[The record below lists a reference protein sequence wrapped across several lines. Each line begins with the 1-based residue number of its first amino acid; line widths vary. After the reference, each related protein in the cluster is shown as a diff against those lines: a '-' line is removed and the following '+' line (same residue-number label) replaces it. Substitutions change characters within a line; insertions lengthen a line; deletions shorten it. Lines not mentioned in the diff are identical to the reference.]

1 MQRIKQQNASSAL
14 TLKNKLIYGIGAM
27 GLDMSYG
34 LCFSFFMKYSTDVL
48 LIDSFFLGVMM
59 AVARVWDGVNDPM
72 MGTIANNTKSRFGRF
87 RPWVFLGGILN
98 AVVLFFLFFNPG
110 FNTGSVKLHIYITIF
125 YVLWGMSMTMIDIP
139 YWSFIPTLTSNL
151 NERNVISAIPRFFS
165 GLGQLT
171 VMGATPLILS
181 AFPAEKQSTGFAL
194 IAAGLSIMMIITS
207 TITAAGTRERIVPP
221 KEEKF
226 TFKETLRTL
235 RGNDQLLVFLVVVIL
250 FNLGWYMMNA
260 LAAYFFDYVAEDN
273 KLFTL
278 FAAVSGVAQ
287 AVGLVLMSP
296 LSKRF
301 GKQRVFKGG
310 ITAAI
315 VGYLALLFISTR
327 GTLNIPLFFAFDLLA
342 CLGIGCVFTAEMSMF
357 ADLVDYGEFKLGK
370 RTESIVYSMKSF
382 QMKFAQMAQA
392 LIMGIGLAIFS
403 YQKNVHP
410 QPESGK
416 TGIVLMMFLIPPIL
430 ALAALILFTRKYKLH
445 SEYLEDISQAAHKGK
460 LEASS
465 TQ

>member
-1 MQRIKQQNASSAL
+1 MQSRQHKITNTQL
-14 TLKNKLIYGIGAM
+14 TLKNKITYGIGAM

-48 LIDSFFLGVMM
+48 LINSVFLGVMM
-59 AVARVWDGVNDPM
+59 AFARVWDGVNDPM
-72 MGTIANNTKSRFGRF
+72 MGTIANNTKGRFGRF
-87 RPWVFLGGILN
+87 RPWVFIGGILN

-110 FNTGSVKLHIYITIF
+110 FSVGGSGTNIGLYAYVTVF
-125 YVLWGMSMTMIDIP
+125 YVLWGVTMTMIDIP
-139 YWSFIPTLTSNL
+139 YWSFIPTLTSDL
-151 NERNVISAIPRFFS
+151 QERNVISAIPRFFS

-171 VMGATPLILS
+171 VMGATPLILA
-181 AFPAEKQSTGFAL
+181 AFPQEQQGQGFSL
-194 IAAGLSIMMIITS
+194 IAAGLGVMMIITTTTS
-207 TITAAGTRERIVPP
+207 AATTRERITPQ
-221 KEEKF
+221 KSEKV
-226 TFKETLRTL
+226 TFAETMRTL
-235 RGNDQLLVFLVVVIL
+235 RGNDQLLIFLVVVIL

-260 LAAYFFDYVAEDN
+260 LAAYFFDYVVENN

-287 AVGLVLMSP
+287 AAGLILMSP
-296 LSKRF
+296 LSRRF
-301 GKQRVFKGG
+301 GKHRVFKGG
-310 ITAAI
+310 IIAAI
-315 VGYLALLFISTR
+315 IGYLALLIVSTR
-327 GTLNIPLFFAFDLLA
+327 GELNVPLFFAFDLVA

-357 ADLVDYGEFKLGK
+357 ADLVDYGEFKLGR

-392 LIMGIGLAIFS
+392 LIMGAGLAIFG

-430 ALAALILFTRKYKLH
+430 ALIALILFSRKYKLH
-445 SEYLEDISQAAHKGK
+445 SGYLEEVSEKVN
-460 LEASS
+460 SN
-465 TQ
+465 